1 MLQRIYLTKVTVA
14 KQQLFFPYTE
24 TYKAIC
30 KITVARKCNKHYHKL
45 LCKQFVKNT
54 QINKP

>member
-24 TYKAIC
+24 TYKVIC
-30 KITVARKCNKHYHKL
+30 KITVARKCNKRYHK
-45 LCKQFVKNT
+45 
-54 QINKP
+54 